1 MPRGDGTGPMRMGRM
16 TGRGAGFCAGFAAPG
31 YANPVGFRCGFGGGR
46 GFRRMFYATG
56 LPGWAR
62 LGYPAYA
69 GTYEPALGEKE
80 LLSRQAEFLES
91 QLEQVKKRLSGFNE
105 DAE

>member
-1 MPRGDGTGPMRMGRM
+1 MPRGDGTGPMGMGRM

-31 YANPVGFRCGFGGGR
+31 YANYAGFGCGR

-80 LLSRQAEFLES
+80 LLSRQAELLKS
-91 QLEQVKKRLSGFNE
+91 QLEQVKKRLSSFKEN
-105 DAE
+105 AE